1 MKKAAGLMAF
11 IMTAVLM
18 LSLCSCS
25 SDVSP
30 VETTTESSTESSAES
45 PAEVSTEAPTVSS
58 SDDGFSDDVTG
69 SVMKLMYDVIGEDQA
84 TAEKMVGEF
93 FNVEPVD
100 SLGNIMTDE
109 RNGIVT
115 VMHVYTDMFVKDSVR
130 FNVMQ
135 IWTDEKDGHVR
146 RIELS
151 LDNSGIISVPIED
164 TPEFQN
170 EIKSLYDD
178 VDGELKKSLGQ
189 PEMSGADWAY
199 YEISKDR
206 YAYAEYIDYTE
217 PGGNGLVATTVV
229 FADALVLLD

>member
-69 SVMKLMYDVIGEDQA
+69 SVMQLMYDVIGEDQA

-130 FNVMQ
+130 F
-135 IWTDEKDGHVR
+135 IR
-146 RIELS
+146 
-151 LDNSGIISVPIED
+151 
-164 TPEFQN
+164 
-170 EIKSLYDD
+170 
-178 VDGELKKSLGQ
+178 
-189 PEMSGADWAY
+189 
-199 YEISKDR
+199 
-206 YAYAEYIDYTE
+206 
-217 PGGNGLVATTVV
+217 GLHKIPQ
-229 FADALVLLD
+229 